1 MSANTFSPMLQSVAR
16 KVLPTGMRR
25 ALKRWFGQYLY
36 AGSNAPTSYGCE
48 ILQDGV
54 HPELLCG
61 WQDPLVAELQEA
73 AFAPLLRQM
82 HEGRPREDFVALAE
96 AVRLTGEADPLIVE
110 VGCGSAWNS
119 EVLASLWNRPFR
131 YIGVDYSPAMIAL
144 AKRCYSGQ
152 PFVVGDATALPFR
165 DGACDILLS
174 GTVLMH
180 LLGYRTAIQESRR
193 VARKWCIF
201 HTVPIVTKRS
211 TTILKKFAYG
221 RAVVEIV
228 FNADEFRTLLDE
240 HGLRLREVVKN
251 IPHEYLS
258 EVMCETITAQTYVCR
273 IA

>member
-1 MSANTFSPMLQSVAR
+1 MLQSVSR
-16 KVLPTGMRR
+16 KVLPAGMRR

-54 HPELLCG
+54 HPELLSG

-96 AVRLTGEADPLIVE
+96 AGRLTSEADPLIIE

-144 AKRCYSGQ
+144 AKQCYAGQ
-152 PFVVGDATALPFR
+152 PFVVGDAPPPR
-165 DGACDILLS
+165 SGDRACAILLP
-174 GTVLMH
+174 GPTRRPWR
-180 LLGYRTAIQESRR
+180 GNRTPIKGSRPS
-193 VARKWCIF
+193 ARKCCTF
-201 HTVPIVTKRS
+201 HPAS
-211 TTILKKFAYG
+211 T
-221 RAVVEIV
+221 
-228 FNADEFRTLLDE
+228 
-240 HGLRLREVVKN
+240 
-251 IPHEYLS
+251 
-258 EVMCETITAQTYVCR
+258 
-273 IA
+273 